1 MQSRP
6 EEGLHGFP
14 DGGGDVHTSAASAGA
29 NEVYLTNKKIRPAC
43 KISSAATRTVVMDA
57 VHESHELQ
65 ELDDMKSGLLDRP
78 ERILLERLTL
88 TGTGR
93 GGHSAD
99 TYLPSGHFLIFFHRF
114 FSKFQDLS
122 MKFINF
128 WKLFRIYRN
137 SDKFP

>member
-29 NEVYLTNKKIRPAC
+29 NEVYLTKKKIRPAC

-65 ELDDMKSGLLDRP
+65 ELHGLKAGLPDRLHDLGP
-78 ERILLERLTL
+78 RAPSPSRAHATL
-88 TGTGR
+88 GQ
-93 GGHSAD
+93 SAAI
-99 TYLPSGHFLIFFHRF
+99 GE
-114 FSKFQDLS
+114 
-122 MKFINF
+122 
-128 WKLFRIYRN
+128 
-137 SDKFP
+137 